1 MSEQVQQSLV
11 VRTGLALAAVILL
24 AMVNMVASYLTAE
37 STENDAVR
45 INLAGSL
52 RMQSYRITNEFILAR
67 VQTARGR
74 QQLEQAVTEFEE
86 RLHRAV
92 LADHIG
98 TTGNADTQRAFNT
111 VTSGWYRL
119 KPLLLSA
126 DIPQPGLL
134 RQVDAF
140 VDDIDLLVKNLEL
153 QTESKFQV
161 LRFIQGASL
170 VMTLGLAAIMF
181 YNVYKYVVGPLHQ
194 LVIMASRV
202 RMGDFSMRLD
212 SSGED
217 ELSLLAATFNDM
229 AESLE
234 EMYRGLENKVQAKT
248 RHLEDIQEALR
259 FLYDCSRRLS
269 AEGNIVEKLDRT
281 IHHLQ
286 RQLNA
291 QQVDLLLLHETPD
304 HPFLIST
311 STRVRTMETDCDPT
325 RMPENSEGFE
335 RYPLQHDNRNYGCL
349 QICLGS
355 ASGYDKEQHLL
366 LTALADN
373 IAAALANEV
382 RKDQEHRVALMDERA
397 AIARDLHDS
406 LAQSLSFTKIQISRF
421 QALQGRSAPQEQ
433 LDDALLEIKNG
444 IQSAYRQL
452 RELLATFR
460 LQLDSPGLQAS
471 LAATAREF
479 ENKGKLGIV
488 LSYELQNVPLTPNEE
503 IHILQIVRE
512 ALSNVLRH
520 SGADSAR
527 IELKLAAGS
536 NPVVVTVT
544 DNGSGFSEASA
555 DSNHYGRTIMRERAE
570 ILGGSIEF
578 FSPPTGGAQ
587 VRLSFVPEQSATGA
601 VPESSLRAA
610 HTLQLAKQ

>member
-67 VQTARGR
+67 AQPGRGR
-74 QQLEQAVTEFEE
+74 QQLQKAVTEFEE

-98 TTGNADTQRAFNT
+98 AAGSAVTQRAFNT
-111 VTSGWYRL
+111 VTSGWRQL
-119 KPLLLSA
+119 KPLLLST
-126 DIPQPGLL
+126 DMPQPGLL

-153 QTESKFQV
+153 QTESKFRV
-161 LRFIQGASL
+161 LRIIQGVSL
-170 VMTLGLAAIMF
+170 VITLGLAVIMF

-202 RMGDFSMRLD
+202 RTGDFSMRLD
-212 SSGED
+212 SSGDD

-234 EMYRGLENKVQAKT
+234 ETYRGLENKVQVKT

-286 RQLNA
+286 RQLDA
-291 QQVDLLLLHETPD
+291 QRVDLLLLHESPD
-304 HPFLIST
+304 HPFLITT
-311 STRVRTMETDCDPT
+311 STRVRGMATDRDPAQ
-325 RMPENSEGFE
+325 MPENPEGVKT
-335 RYPLQHDNRNYGCL
+335 YPLQHDNRNYGSL
-349 QICLGS
+349 QIFPGS
-355 ASGYDKEQHLL
+355 ATGFDKEQHLL

-373 IAAALANEV
+373 IGAALANEV

-433 LDDALLEIKNG
+433 MDDALLEIKSG
-444 IQSAYRQL
+444 IQSAYGQL

-479 ENKGKLGIV
+479 ENKGKLGIE
-488 LSYELQNVPLTPNEE
+488 LSYQLHNVPLTPNEE

-527 IELKLAAGS
+527 IELNLLAGS
-536 NPVVVTVT
+536 KLVVVTVA
-544 DNGSGFSEASA
+544 DNGCGFSEASA
-555 DSNHYGRTIMRERAE
+555 GSNHYGQIIMRERSE

-578 FSPPTGGAQ
+578 ISPAAGGAQ
-587 VRLSFVPEQSATGA
+587 VRLSFVPEQSAAGA
-601 VPESSLRAA
+601 APAPSLGTS
-610 HTLQLAKQ
+610 HVMELANR

>member
-1 MSEQVQQSLV
+1 M
-11 VRTGLALAAVILL
+11 
-24 AMVNMVASYLTAE
+24 
-37 STENDAVR
+37 
-45 INLAGSL
+45 
-52 RMQSYRITNEFILAR
+52 
-67 VQTARGR
+67 
-74 QQLEQAVTEFEE
+74 
-86 RLHRAV
+86 
-92 LADHIG
+92 G
-98 TTGNADTQRAFNT
+98 TD
-111 VTSGWYRL
+111 Y
-119 KPLLLSA
+119 
-126 DIPQPGLL
+126 
-134 RQVDAF
+134 
-140 VDDIDLLVKNLEL
+140 
-153 QTESKFQV
+153 
-161 LRFIQGASL
+161 
-170 VMTLGLAAIMF
+170 
-181 YNVYKYVVGPLHQ
+181 
-194 LVIMASRV
+194 
-202 RMGDFSMRLD
+202 
-212 SSGED
+212 
-217 ELSLLAATFNDM
+217 
-229 AESLE
+229 
-234 EMYRGLENKVQAKT
+234 
-248 RHLEDIQEALR
+248 
-259 FLYDCSRRLS
+259 
-269 AEGNIVEKLDRT
+269 
-281 IHHLQ
+281 
-286 RQLNA
+286 
-291 QQVDLLLLHETPD
+291 
-304 HPFLIST
+304 
-311 STRVRTMETDCDPT
+311 DPT
-325 RMPENSEGFE
+325 GMPANSEGFE
-335 RYPLQHDNRNYGCL
+335 RYPLQHDNRNYGSL

-355 ASGYDKEQHLL
+355 TSGYDKEQHLL

-373 IAAALANEV
+373 IGAALANEV

-433 LDDALLEIKNG
+433 LDEALLEIKNG

-479 ENKGKLGIV
+479 ENKGKLGIE

-536 NPVVVTVT
+536 TPVVVTVT

-555 DSNHYGRTIMRERAE
+555 DSNHYGQTIMRERAE

-601 VPESSLRAA
+601 APESSLYAA
-610 HTLQLAKQ
+610 HTLKLANQ